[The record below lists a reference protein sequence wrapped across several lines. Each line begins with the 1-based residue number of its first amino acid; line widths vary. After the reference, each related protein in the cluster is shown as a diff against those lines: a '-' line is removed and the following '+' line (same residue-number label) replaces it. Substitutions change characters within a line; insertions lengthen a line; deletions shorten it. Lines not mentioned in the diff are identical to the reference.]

1 MSKLL
6 IVDDFASQ
14 RSMLKLYLADTKL
27 EFLEAS
33 NGKEALDI
41 LRVNTVVGVLTDLE
55 MPVMTGMELLKA
67 IRLDDKLKHLP
78 VTMITSVLE
87 SQSVAK
93 GNGVTKWV
101 HKPFQREYLVQQVT
115 SALGVGFALQEYNV
129 LLIDDVSMQT
139 AIWAKTLKMEN
150 FHFIEAGNAQDG
162 LNKLRSEKIDIIITD
177 YLMPQVDGT
186 RFIRKIKSMPEFS
199 RIPIFMITTDE
210 EMAEHPPTDV
220 VQAFKKPFNPLQVKA
235 AMRQAV
241 GLL

>member
-33 NGKEALDI
+33 NGQEALQI
-41 LRVNTVVGVLTDLE
+41 LRSNNVVGVLTDLE

-67 IRLDDKLKHLP
+67 IRNDENLKHLP

-87 SQSVAK
+87 SQSVARN
-93 GNGVTKWV
+93 NGVTQWV

-115 SALGVGFALQEYNV
+115 KALGTGFAMQEYNV

-139 AIWAKTLKMEN
+139 AIWSKTLKMDN
-150 FHFIEAGNAQDG
+150 FNFIEASNAQDG
-162 LNKLRSEKIDIIITD
+162 LNKLRAHNVDVIITD

-186 RFIRKIKSMPEFS
+186 RFIRKIKSMPEFAK
-199 RIPIFMITTDE
+199 IPIFMITTDE
-210 EMAEHPPTDV
+210 EMAEHPPSDV

-235 AMRQAV
+235 AIRKAV
-241 GLL
+241 GLS